1 MKTSSRFA
9 LIALGICT
17 ALGVQAGI
25 IGVAGGSGAPS
36 TTLGSYTMTPFG
48 DDSRAVFTDVTSTET
63 TPIGGVVGF
72 SSSMSLRTIGSGWAT
87 WSHGYTGDVYFGG
100 ETLLSLTL
108 TMPAG
113 TGAFYFYAEPNRQSN
128 FNVSATS
135 SGQVVQQLTN
145 GFGGANYF
153 GFYGTGGDTISSITI
168 SFATGSLGGAVGEF
182 GIARAFTSVPDA
194 GQTFGLLGAALVLVI
209 GLRRRLA

>member
-9 LIALGICT
+9 LLALGLCT
-17 ALGVQAGI
+17 ALGAQAGI

-36 TTLGSYTMTPFG
+36 STLGSYTMTPFG

-72 SSSMSLRTIGSGWAT
+72 SSSMSLRTIGNGWAT

-100 ETLLSLTL
+100 SSFTLTL
-108 TMPAG
+108 PAG
-113 TGAFYFYAEPNRQSN
+113 TGAFYFYAEPNS
-128 FNVSATS
+128 FALYNVSATS
-135 SGQVVQQLTN
+135 SAQVVEQLTN
-145 GFGGANYF
+145 GNSGANYF

-168 SFATGSLGGAVGEF
+168 SFATGSQGGAVGEF